1 MELIR
6 NAHVYSPQ
14 DCGIMDVLI
23 AGDRIE
29 AFSRD
34 IRISYDYLTITDAKG
49 KTMIP
54 GLIDQH
60 VHIIGGGGE
69 DGYSS
74 LIPELNMEDCVMCG
88 VTSVVGLLGTDGIVK
103 NIPALVAKT
112 KALKEQGMS
121 AWCLTGSYAIPS
133 ITVTGSV
140 GKDIAMIEEVIG
152 VKLAISD
159 HRSSCVTKEEIARL
173 ASSART
179 AGLLSKKPGFVHLH
193 TGRGKRGLKDIL
205 AILAVTDLP
214 VSQFRPTHMSNQLPD
229 AVEFARLGGL
239 IDFTAGETC
248 ADDILSI
255 INEVPAEQITIS
267 SDANGSMPVWDE
279 NKNLIGMGIG
289 KMDTL
294 FSTVK
299 EMHHKGLDFSC
310 ALSMVTKNVAHS
322 IGQDGRKGVI
332 RNGADADIVLLDENM
347 HIDTVYAR
355 GKAVVK
361 QGKFTGSAYYKR
373 R

>member
-6 NAHVYSPQ
+6 NAHVYAPV
-14 DCGIMDVLI
+14 DCGMMDVLI
-23 AGDRIE
+23 AGEKIE
-29 AFSRD
+29 ACAPHIHID
-34 IRISYDYLTITDAKG
+34 YDDLKITDAKG
-49 KTMIP
+49 KLLIP

-74 LIPELNMEDCVMCG
+74 LIPEINMVDCVLCG

-103 NIPALVAKT
+103 NIPALIAKT

-121 AWCLTGSYAIPS
+121 AWCLTGSYALPS
-133 ITVTGSV
+133 VTVTGSV

-159 HRSSCVTKEEIARL
+159 HRSSCVTKQEIARL
-173 ASSART
+173 ASVART
-179 AGLLSKKPGFVHLH
+179 AGLLAKKPGYVHLH
-193 TGRGKRGLKDIL
+193 TGRGKRGLKDIME
-205 AILAVTDLP
+205 IIEETDLP
-214 VSQFRPTHMSNQLPD
+214 VSQFCPTHMSNQLSD
-229 AVEFARLGGL
+229 AVQFAKAGGR
-239 IDFTAGETC
+239 IDFTAGETT

-255 INEVPAEQITIS
+255 IDEVPAELITIS

-294 FSTVK
+294 FTTVK
-299 EMHHKGLDFSC
+299 ELCDKGMDFSV
-310 ALSMVTKNVAHS
+310 ALSFVTKNVAEA
-322 IGQDGRKGVI
+322 IGQEGRKGVVQK
-332 RNGADADIVLLDENM
+332 GADADIILLDENM
-347 HIDTVYAR
+347 NLDTVYAR
-355 GKAVVK
+355 GKAIV
-361 QGKFTGSAYYKR
+361 QHGKYTGNTYYQK
-373 R
+373 

>member
-6 NAHVYSPQ
+6 NAHIYAPE

-23 AGDRIE
+23 CGEKIE
-29 AFSRD
+29 AYSRNIHID
-34 IRISYDYLTITDAKG
+34 YDDLKVTDAKG
-49 KTMIP
+49 MILIP

-88 VTSVVGLLGTDGIVK
+88 VTTVVGLLGTDGIVK

-133 ITVTGSV
+133 VTVTGSV

-173 ASSART
+173 ASQVRT
-179 AGLLSKKPGFVHLH
+179 AGLLAKKPGFVHMH
-193 TGRGKRGLKDIL
+193 TGRGKRGLKDIME
-205 AILAVTDLP
+205 ILAETDLP
-214 VSQFRPTHMSNQLPD
+214 VSQFRPTHMSNQLLD
-229 AVEFARLGGL
+229 AVKFAKLGGM
-239 IDFTAGETC
+239 IDFTAGETT

-255 INEVPAEQITIS
+255 IEEVSPERITIS

-294 FSTVK
+294 FSTIK
-299 EMHHKGLDFSC
+299 ELYEKGMDFSL
-310 ALSMVTKNVAHS
+310 ALSFVTKNVAHS
-322 IGQDGRKGVI
+322 IGQDGRKGIV
-332 RNGADADIVLLDENM
+332 RNGADADFVLLDKDM
-347 HIDTVYAR
+347 HMDTVYAR
-355 GKAVVK
+355 GKAVV
-361 QGKFTGSAYYKR
+361 QHGTYTGKRYYQM
-373 R
+373 